1 MVVLLRR
8 SDGTW
13 SKVVFFLAKS
23 SSSYAM
29 NPRYSEAIKALRF
42 FVGKYTF
49 KNKFRIIVK
58 KCTLGNF
65 RSFFYLFFW
74 NVYIDDSAWFA

>member
-1 MVVLLRR
+1 MAHDLK
-8 SDGTW
+8 SF
-13 SKVVFFLAKS
+13 FFLAKS

-29 NPRYSEAIKALRF
+29 NPGYSEAIKALRF
-42 FVGKYTF
+42 FVRKYTF

-65 RSFFYLFFW
+65 RSFFLFIFFLKC
-74 NVYIDDSAWFA
+74 VH